1 MKTRYWI
8 GLDAHSRNCFFVV
21 IDDAGKIVRR
31 EQVVT
36 TEREV
41 LRVVRAVPGKKRLAV
56 EETEL
61 AQWLYVLLHDEVEE
75 LVICN
80 AAHNGKQAGPKTDFL
95 DAAELADLLRV
106 GRLRPVFHDAG
117 PLMELRTLVSGY
129 QDLVQDMVRSKNRYK
144 ALYRMSALPTSGS
157 AFYDDSKKLKL
168 LPTTAQRFVAAPLQ
182 AQIKRFEEC
191 QQEYQRRFEA
201 NARRYKPIDLVSSV
215 PGFGPVR
222 SNEVVAIVVDPHRF
236 ADKYKFFSY
245 SMLVSHRQM
254 SDGRQY
260 GSVHA
265 HGRSQLKSIF
275 KSAALST
282 LQSDN
287 AFRRKYDRMIAAGSS
302 DKAARCA
309 VARSLAATVL
319 GVWKSGKKY
328 DDNYQEEQ
336 SRRNNDRGR
345 GKMQTLRAA
354 G

>member
-1 MKTRYWI
+1 MD
-8 GLDAHSRNCFFVV
+8 GE
-21 IDDAGKIVRR
+21 GKVVRR
-31 EQVVT
+31 EKVAT

-41 LRVVRAVPGKKRLAV
+41 LRVVREVQGKKRLAV

-61 AQWLYVLLHDEVEE
+61 AQWLYVLLHDKVDE

-80 AAHNGKQAGPKTDFL
+80 AANIGKQAGPKTDFR
-95 DAAELADLLRV
+95 DAAELADLLRA

-129 QDLVQDMVRSKNRYK
+129 QDLVQDLVRSKNRYK
-144 ALYRMSALPTSGS
+144 ALYRMSALPTSGC

-168 LPTTAQRFVAAPLQ
+168 LPTKAQRFVAAPLQ
-182 AQIKRFEEC
+182 AQVKRLEEC
-191 QQEYQRRFEA
+191 QQEYKRQFEA
-201 NARRYKPIDLVSSV
+201 NARRYRAIDLVASI

-245 SMLVSHRQM
+245 AMLVSHRQM

-260 GSVHA
+260 GSVAA

-275 KSAALST
+275 KSAALSA

-287 AFRRKYDRMIAAGSS
+287 AFRRKYDGMIAAGSS

-319 GVWKSGKKY
+319 GVWKSDKKY
-328 DDNYQEEQ
+328 DDNFQKEQ
-336 SRRNNDRGR
+336 SRRNAIRGR
-345 GKMQTLRAA
+345 GKLQTLRA
-354 G
+354 GV